1 MTALAAATGRYPV
14 AVLSDCAVYAADGPS
29 PLDVLPYDKDGKTV
43 PGSFRLGI
51 SPGMVKH
58 EGTQGVL
65 WGVGVLEQLG
75 AEGKVANLARYI
87 KTGEVTA
94 RDTGE

>member
-1 MTALAAATGRYPV
+1 MDATAVKRPDAVWRSAVRPGRGAGGAA
-14 AVLSDCAVYAADGPS
+14 
-29 PLDVLPYDKDGKTV
+29 
-43 PGSFRLGI
+43 RL
-51 SPGMVKH
+51 
-58 EGTQGVL
+58 
-65 WGVGVLEQLG
+65 LEQLG